1 MTLTATRKRSAAL
14 LEKEAAEQDMSDE
27 EEKEEEEEE
36 EEEEED
42 IVPSHMHRANKRRKG
57 NARHD
62 SSDAEPSLDTLVT
75 PFWPPLRLISAYRG
89 FHLRGAFLL
98 VCPVF
103 CGLSLLPL
111 GTKGHI
117 PYMDQ
122 RPLVT
127 HNGKYHR
134 MIWTIYLLGFPYNI
148 WVSGVLKKKNK

>member
-62 SSDAEPSLDTLVT
+62 SSDAEPSLETVKDLLTFNAGADRLHT
-75 PFWPPLRLISAYRG
+75 PSLSEEEVEESELGKDKAKLMDDDEVSVLPRLRYG
-89 FHLRGAFLL
+89 W
-98 VCPVF
+98 
-103 CGLSLLPL
+103 
-111 GTKGHI
+111 GH
-117 PYMDQ
+117 
-122 RPLVT
+122 
-127 HNGKYHR
+127 
-134 MIWTIYLLGFPYNI
+134 
-148 WVSGVLKKKNK
+148 